1 MGKIVTAVFDIAKDG
16 STGSKTVCV
25 LPEEWRPFRYMIA
38 PAFVEGAI
46 GYVEFSSDG
55 TVNASRYGK
64 DGRLITAVSYL
75 TA

>member
-16 STGSKTVCV
+16 DTGYKTVCV
-25 LPEEWRPFRYMIA
+25 LPEGWRPFRYMTA

-46 GYVEFSSDG
+46 GYVEFVSDG
-55 TVNASRYGK
+55 TVKANRYGK
-64 DGRLITAVSYL
+64 DGRFMTAVSYL

>member
-16 STGSKTVCV
+16 SAGSKTVCV
-25 LPEEWRPFRYMIA
+25 LPEGWRPFRYMIA

-46 GYVEFSSDG
+46 GYVEFASDG